1 MSAKV
6 SQTFPDQRRT
16 GVTTTAVPDTPPR
29 WTTIV
34 LGLIAAF
41 NVPTGLWAVLSPEGW
56 YDNFPGYAPQLISAY
71 PPYNQHL
78 AVDAGAGLLSIGV
91 LAAAAAFLGRRDA
104 HLAAGAGLFAFTGP
118 HALFHVLNPSDLLT
132 SSENA
137 SSTIPLVIT
146 AFASLAIMIRA
157 VTSNAEVA

>member
-1 MSAKV
+1 M
-6 SQTFPDQRRT
+6 
-16 GVTTTAVPDTPPR
+16 TTTSAVREGPQR

-34 LGLIAAF
+34 LGLIAFF
-41 NVPTGLWAVLSPEGW
+41 NILTGLWAVLSPQGW

-78 AVDAGAGLLSIGV
+78 AVDAGSGLLTIGV

-104 HLAAGAGLFAFTGP
+104 HLVAGAGLIAFTGP
-118 HALFHVLNPSDLLT
+118 HALFHVLNPSDLLS

-146 AFASLAIMIRA
+146 ALASVAIMVRA
-157 VTSNAEVA
+157 VTSSGEAG